1 MEPYENSSQKPFTPY
16 FCVTIVKPKPV
27 PIPRKTKLQG
37 PQVETLVEQPPLM
50 TETQS
55 ETEASDGDSVVA
67 VTCVRKPYR
76 VPVLSPQVDIDSLDS
91 ESVDLESDLDEGSV
105 LVSGP
110 QYESGT
116 FESDVQDPSE
126 SIFDSEDHSVE
137 PSEQSVEDSVST
149 VDHSGDN
156 ESSVAPTPVPAPRR
170 SARTR
175 TQGHLH
181 PDFVYD
187 MMHTSESPHESER
200 KKSDLE
206 LQKIELLQSMINI
219 LK

>member
-1 MEPYENSSQKPFTPY
+1 MKTLHRNILLPIPVLPLSKR
-16 FCVTIVKPKPV
+16 KPV
-27 PIPRKTKLQG
+27 PVPRKTKLQG
-37 PQVETLVEQPPLM
+37 PQVETLFEQPPLM

-55 ETEASDGDSVVA
+55 ETEASDGNSVVE
-67 VTCVRKPYR
+67 VTCVLKPNR
-76 VPVLSPQVDIDSLDS
+76 VLVLSPQVDINSLDS
-91 ESVDLESDLDEGSV
+91 ESVDLESDLDEGHV

-110 QYESGT
+110 KYESGT

-126 SIFDSEDHSVE
+126 SVLDSEDHSIE
-137 PSEQSVEDSVST
+137 PSEHSVDDSVST

-170 SARTR
+170 SAKIR

-187 MMHTSESPHESER
+187 MMDTSESHESEW

-206 LQKIELLQSMINI
+206 LQKNKLLKI